1 MRDEIKKLMAN
12 IFSVDINSIEDNIA
26 YGSHEKWD
34 SIHHLNLIV
43 ELESTYNVLFEPEDI
58 QKMTDI
64 DRIIDCIVIKKQI

>member
-1 MRDEIKKLMAN
+1 MRDEIKKIMAN
-12 IFSVDINSIEDNIA
+12 VFSVDIESIEDNIT

-43 ELESTYNVLFEPEDI
+43 ELESSYNVLFEPEDI

-64 DRIIDCIVIKKQI
+64 DRITDCIVKTKQI